1 MTGGPDDEALA
12 DLVRVG
18 RRIQLFTAG
27 MTAEEFW
34 LDLKTQAAVQHQ
46 LLVLGEAAKRISAS
60 FRAQHPEIP
69 WSPMAR
75 MRGKLIHA
83 YDLVSLEEVWQT
95 ATKDIPGLLANLERL
110 LPGGS

>member
-1 MTGGPDDEALA
+1 MTRGPDDEALA

-46 LLVLGEAAKRISAS
+46 LLVLGEAANTRRSPG
-60 FRAQHPEIP
+60 RP
-69 WSPMAR
+69 W
-75 MRGKLIHA
+75 HA
-83 YDLVSLEEVWQT
+83 CVTNSSMPTIWSV
-95 ATKDIPGLLANLERL
+95 
-110 LPGGS
+110 